1 MGEALVTPVT
11 VLTGFLGSGKTT
23 LANRLL
29 HNARFADTAVIVNEW
44 GDIAIDHALVRA
56 SNENIVTLAGGC
68 VCCRVAGD
76 LVGRLRELHFQ
87 RANGIVARFRRVLI
101 ETTGLADPAPLLAT
115 LIEMPV
121 VAARYALSGVVTTVD
136 AEHAAGALDRHP
148 EAVKQ
153 VAMADRLV
161 ITKCDRVQA
170 AAIAPLEARLA
181 TLNPGAPILRSS
193 RGDVDP
199 LQLFDAGLYRLE
211 GGIDARGW
219 LNAGAYR
226 DFSPRGSRERPSEA
240 PSGIDVHDARIAS
253 FVWTSDAALDAEDF
267 GAALEALVELQGARI
282 LRMKGLVRIAGEEGP
297 MAVHAVQHTLYP
309 PAWLDR
315 WPDADRRTRLV
326 FIGRD
331 LEEWA
336 VAQIL
341 DSFLVS
347 NARHGLPR

>member
-23 LANRLL
+23 LLNALL
-29 HNARFADTAVIVNEW
+29 HDARFADTAVIVNEW

-68 VCCRVAGD
+68 ICCRVAGD
-76 LVGRLRELHFQ
+76 LVGTLRELHFQ
-87 RANGIVARFRRVLI
+87 RASGIVARFRRVLI

-121 VAARYALSGVVTTVD
+121 VAARYTLSGVVTTVD
-136 AEHAAGALDRHP
+136 AEHAARTLDRHP

-161 ITKCDRVQA
+161 ITKCDRVGE
-170 AAIAPLEARLA
+170 AAIAPLEARLCA
-181 TLNPGAPILRSS
+181 LNPGAPILRSS
-193 RGDVDP
+193 RGDADAER
-199 LQLFDAGLYRLE
+199 LFDAGLYRLE
-211 GGIDARGW
+211 GGIDAHGW

-226 DFSPRGSRERPSEA
+226 DFSPTGSRN
-240 PSGIDVHDARIAS
+240 VHDERIAS
-253 FVWTSDAALDAEDF
+253 FAWTADAALDAQEF
-267 GAALEALVELQGARI
+267 GAALEALVKLQGARI
-282 LRMKGLVRIAGEEGP
+282 LRMKGLARIAGEDGP

-331 LEEWA
+331 LEESA